1 MRTTAESCDG
11 TKNSAR
17 RRKGAHP
24 APDRIK
30 GPADLAELGP
40 SDLAALAERI
50 RAFLIDKVCA
60 TGGHLG
66 VNLGVVEL
74 TMALHRVFRSPH
86 DVILFDTGHQAYV
99 HKILTGRARG
109 FDALRQQ
116 GGLSGYPC
124 REESEHDWIENSH
137 ASTALSYA
145 DGLAKAFQLRGELT
159 DGSGTGSGRHVV
171 AVIGDGALTGGMAWE
186 GLNNLAGAPD
196 RPVLVVLNDNG
207 RSYAPTMGGIATQLS
222 ALRAVGA
229 DTDIGTDTDT
239 AAAADTGADPQHPC
253 HLFGAL
259 GLAYVG
265 PVDGHDIAATEQAL
279 RTAAALGRPALV
291 HVVTVK
297 GRGFA
302 PAETDDADRMHAVG
316 VLDPRTGAPVKPPK
330 RSWTEVF
337 GEQVAAIGAER
348 PDVVG
353 VSAAMVLP
361 TGLGEFARRFP
372 ERVFDV
378 GIAEQHA
385 VGSATAMALGG
396 LHPVV
401 CVYSTF
407 LNRAFDQ
414 VVMDA
419 ALHRAGVTF
428 VLDRAGVTG
437 PDGASHHGMWDSAI
451 LSVVPGLRLAAPRDP
466 ARLAELL
473 REAVAVDDAPTVIRF
488 PKADAGPDIE
498 AATRMSGVDVL
509 YRAAGRPLDVLI
521 VAAGVMAGR
530 CLEAAADLDRLGI
543 GVTVVDPRW
552 LLPVNPHLTHLAD
565 RHRLVVTV
573 EDGVRTGG
581 LGTALAL
588 ACSDAGVATPVRV
601 LGLPREFLAAG
612 NRSDVLELAGLGAGD
627 IVAAAV
633 NGLGAVPGSGSV
645 PVPGPGPVPEPGSV
659 PGSGSVPGVAVE
671 ASAVPEPSAAASAGT
686 AGTAPPPALSPPSG
700 SAVNGSAVTGAKP
713 SRSAVNGSEP
723 GRSAVNG
730 SEPGRSAV
738 NGSKPSRPERSAR

>member
-1 MRTTAESCDG
+1 MRTTAESSRS
-11 TKNSAR
+11 SAR
-17 RRKGAHP
+17 RRKS
-24 APDRIK
+24 APPLLQRIK
-30 GPADLAELGP
+30 SPD
-40 SDLAALAERI
+40 DLAALDPAELTELAAQI
-50 RAFLIDKVCA
+50 RTFLIDKVCG

-66 VNLGVVEL
+66 ANLGVVEL
-74 TMALHRVFRSPH
+74 TIALHRAFRSPR

-99 HKILTGRARG
+99 HKILTGRASN
-109 FDALRQQ
+109 FDTLRRYD
-116 GGLSGYPC
+116 GLSGYPC
-124 REESEHDWIENSH
+124 RAESEHDWIENSH

-145 DGLAKAFQLRGELT
+145 DGLAKAFQLRGELA
-159 DGSGTGSGRHVV
+159 DGSGAPDRRRVV

-186 GLNNLAGAPD
+186 GLNNLAGAAD
-196 RPVLVVLNDNG
+196 RPVVAVLNDNG
-207 RSYAPTMGGIATQLS
+207 RAYAPTTGGIATHLS
-222 ALRAVGA
+222 ALRARP
-229 DTDIGTDTDT
+229 GT
-239 AAAADTGADPQHPC
+239 Q
-253 HLFGAL
+253 HLFGDL

-279 RTAAALGRPALV
+279 REAAALGRPVLV

-302 PAETDDADRMHAVG
+302 PAEQDDADRMHAVG
-316 VLDPRTGAPVKPPK
+316 VLDPATGIPAAPPK

-337 GEQVAAIGAER
+337 GEQMAAIGAER

-385 VGSATAMALGG
+385 VCSAAAMALGG

-414 VVMDA
+414 VMMDA

-473 REAVAVDDAPTVIRF
+473 REAVAVQDGPTVIRF
-488 PKADAGPDIE
+488 PKADAEADIE
-498 AATRMSGVDVL
+498 ALTRMSGVDVL
-509 YRAAGRPLDVLI
+509 YRAAGQPLDVLI
-521 VAAGVMAGR
+521 VAAGTTARTG
-530 CLEAAADLDRLGI
+530 LAAAEDLCRRGI
-543 GVTVVDPRW
+543 GATVVDPRW
-552 LLPVNPHLTHLAD
+552 ILPVNPHLTHLAD

-581 LGTALAL
+581 MGTALAQ
-588 ACSDAGVATPVRV
+588 ACGDAGVRTPVRV

-612 NRSDVLELAGLGAGD
+612 SRPALLERAGLGVKA
-627 IVAAAV
+627 IVEAVIGGLRTAPEIADESGASARTLAQALLRTAAV
-633 NGLGAVPGSGSV
+633 QALAPTMESQPG
-645 PVPGPGPVPEPGSV
+645 
-659 PGSGSVPGVAVE
+659 
-671 ASAVPEPSAAASAGT
+671 
-686 AGTAPPPALSPPSG
+686 
-700 SAVNGSAVTGAKP
+700 
-713 SRSAVNGSEP
+713 RP
-723 GRSAVNG
+723 GRSAL
-730 SEPGRSAV
+730 
-738 NGSKPSRPERSAR
+738 

>member
-1 MRTTAESCDG
+1 MRTTADSCDG
-11 TKNSAR
+11 TKSSAR
-17 RRKGAHP
+17 RRKKSAAP
-24 APDRIK
+24 APDLIK
-30 GPADLAELGP
+30 GPAGLAELGP
-40 SDLAALAERI
+40 SELAELAAQI

-74 TMALHRVFRSPH
+74 TMALHRVFGSPH

-99 HKILTGRARG
+99 HKILTGRASG
-109 FDALRQQ
+109 FDTLRQQ

-145 DGLAKAFQLRGELT
+145 DGLAKAFSLRGELA
-159 DGSGTGSGRHVV
+159 DGSGSGPGSGRHVV
-171 AVIGDGALTGGMAWE
+171 AVIGDGAMTGGMAWE

-207 RSYAPTMGGIATQLS
+207 RSYAPTMGGIATHLS
-222 ALRAVGA
+222 ALRGA
-229 DTDIGTDTDT
+229 SGTDADRDTDPHT
-239 AAAADTGADPQHPC
+239 PC

-265 PVDGHDIAATEQAL
+265 PVDGHDIPATEQAL

-302 PAETDDADRMHAVG
+302 PAEADDADRMHAVG
-316 VLDPRTGAPVKPPK
+316 VLDPRTGTPVKPAK

-337 GEQVAAIGAER
+337 GEQVAALGAER
-348 PDVVG
+348 PQVVG

-372 ERVFDV
+372 DRVFDV

-385 VGSATAMALGG
+385 VCSATAMALGG

-473 REAVAVDDAPTVIRF
+473 REAVAVDDVPTVIRF
-488 PKADAGPDIE
+488 PKADAGADIE

-509 YRAAGRPLDVLI
+509 YRGAGRPLDVLI
-521 VAAGVMAGR
+521 VAAGVMAAR
-530 CLEAAADLDRLGI
+530 CLEAATELDRRGI

-552 LLPVNPHLTHLAD
+552 LLPVNPHVTHLAD

-581 LGTALAL
+581 MGAALAL

-612 NRSDVLELAGLGAGD
+612 TRSDVLELAGLGVGD
-627 IVAAAV
+627 IVEAAV
-633 NGLGAVPGSGSV
+633 NGLGSGSGS
-645 PVPGPGPVPEPGSV
+645 GL
-659 PGSGSVPGVAVE
+659 GSGSGSGSGLGTVPGVVIE
-671 ASAVPEPSAAASAGT
+671 APAPPEPSAAASAGT
-686 AGTAPPPALSPPSG
+686 AGTAPPPAPSPPSRSQADQPG
-700 SAVNGSAVTGAKP
+700 P
-713 SRSAVNGSEP
+713 SRSE
-723 GRSAVNG
+723 
-730 SEPGRSAV
+730 
-738 NGSKPSRPERSAR
+738 PSRSERSPL